1 MKMAPAAH
9 DAQGD
14 YGSVECQ
21 RSPARCS
28 ERGTN
33 FQAYSAAHRRRRIA
47 SSACCSRDHRHRGM
61 LRGSSCAPSNS
72 TATTYASA
80 SYHLIAHRRRRRRRR
95 RIRFLRHQP
104 ACRRSSWRRHYFRST
119 QPCPHCMLRRPH
131 HPSWPRFR
139 HRRAFHRMTMPSK
152 LDALLL
158 VAQCSMGGTS
168 AAGGAAGD
176 PERRDHW
183 LHYRHHRCLVH
194 DRGHGGL
201 ADHRLQ
207 HRRRRRRMNATK
219 TTTTTTERIPRLL
232 PKRYGPHHRCPLD
245 HRQCPA
251 RRLSRHC
258 STRHGTVD
266 PARDHGHA
274 PCRPPN
280 RCSRHACLRGGRW
293 HHRTRCCR

>member
-14 YGSVECQ
+14 YGSVECR
-21 RSPARCS
+21 RSPAHCS

-33 FQAYSAAHRRRRIA
+33 FQACSAAPRRRRTA
-47 SSACCSRDHRHRGM
+47 SSACCGPRARRHRAT

-72 TATTYASA
+72 TATTCASA
-80 SYHLIAHRRRRRRRR
+80 SCHLIAHRRRR

-104 ACRRSSWRRHYFRST
+104 ACRRSSWHFRST

-131 HPSWPRFR
+131 RPSWPRFR
-139 HRRAFHRMTMPSK
+139 HRRAFHRTTMPSK

-194 DRGHGGL
+194 DRAHGGP
-201 ADHRLQ
+201 AGHRLQ

-219 TTTTTTERIPRLL
+219 TTTEDWIPCLL
-232 PKRYGPHHRCPLD
+232 PKRYGHHHRCPLG
-245 HRQCPA
+245 HR

-258 STRHGTVD
+258 STRHGTAD

-274 PCRPPN
+274 PCRPPPN
-280 RCSRHACLRGGRW
+280 HRCSRRHACLRGGRR
-293 HHRTRCCR
+293 HRRTRCCR